1 MRLSGPLGYVILYLV
16 NNGITLRTTI
26 PASKVNVPENC
37 LQISQIPMMS
47 LACLLEYRPEGCVIL
62 RQRGLFPPYTTAVLC
77 VTFQHNQKCVRDRI
91 GAAEVRDAYKYC
103 LGLDR
108 SGLQYLHFP
117 EFCGDDLRV
126 YRQAAQCA
134 SLTERDL
141 EHRDT
146 VSREEAA
153 ARRKMTYYHKLVVCR
168 IPHGGTHCSRLALI
182 VTGCQQKTKKVT
194 EGDEEEEER
203 SSDEE
208 ESQDSPDL
216 SSHQR
221 RWKRRGRKP
230 KKRSMWSRYLK
241 DKQLDDQEG
250 EKAPDSQ
257 GDPAPD
263 TDDPAS
269 PTPAQGAFL
278 GFSDQLEPSTK
289 ERDPLYS
296 PHWLS
301 PNPRDFYMVT
311 ECMDTLNQLILTMC
325 DDDVELLH
333 RMNRIKSKSSRPT
346 CEVRLAESLQKLAN
360 ELAPFELQLITSCS
374 ILTMSTPVSPRPVDY
389 VDPSEAIW
397 LNQPEAQDCLAED
410 KVDAETGELLEEPLE
425 DSLVSGEP
433 MSLEETA
440 PTPPADLAEGDV
452 EGSDGVRVSHSRRAK
467 RKRDI
472 ARTRVELQDGTE
484 VPEAELSEDLRQEL
498 LGSNDDTDGN
508 EEEDDDDPD
517 DVWELPVKK
526 RKVMPAKPRLPLIAG
541 GPKKSRKK
549 KKVPDAPNESDP
561 SATPV
566 KKCRKKKV
574 AAKDAKSGEPG
585 PVVPTKAVLNVDKEG
600 RIVVPMTTTNPA
612 LLALQGKTIA
622 EAMREGKVLKNHGS
636 LVLRPAPPPQ
646 MVPPEDFRHSDI
658 TVKQEPVEVKEE
670 PAPYPP
676 TTIKLERPED
686 QNNRLAEEIKP
697 SLNAIIKSGVYKHLP
712 SGTNV
717 IFKIFRREDGRID
730 LVPLNHELVDA
741 GKIQDV
747 PQLSQILTEYQDK
760 VLSQSPDPGNPA
772 PVDSGTFEPSAL
784 SDSLPVAPTPV
795 EPQPVPRVKQEMQ
808 PIAIL
813 RTVKQEVGKM
823 FDFPMEITSCSSTET
838 TPSLTTQFPVQS
850 LKTEAMF
857 AHSQPHTEP
866 SHPQV
871 HLQVV
876 NIERLTAQP
885 SRPQTGLF
893 LTDPRQ
899 AKVSKQ
905 APVVY
910 LSDDS
915 SDSVEFVDSTPPTA
929 KKPPQQPTITPVKQ
943 SALMPSITPVK
954 QSLLMP
960 RGGSPG
966 QQTVLLSATGK
977 QAMFVSG
984 AKGNLASPNV
994 TPRKIALI
1002 QGQNEVTP
1010 PRQRIVQASPLS
1022 TIQRTPGGT
1031 HGMQVAA
1038 KHRLNLGTPQKGV
1051 PSGQSISPRGAV
1063 PGRGGSAQMGVA
1075 GRGGSAQMGA
1085 LGRGGSPQMGT
1096 LGRGG
1101 SPQIGALGRV
1111 GLSQTGSVI
1120 RQPAPVAAG
1129 AGQYGTGSPYSHG
1142 SPGGVMRGTG
1152 IKTYSRLP
1160 NPQGQPQS
1168 PANANM
1174 YTRSPASMSAP
1185 RGPFT
1190 QQLMNMQSGYESRMN
1205 GVPGQRMPSTRG
1217 RKPSLGPVTIINP
1230 NQGRGRGSPATAQ
1243 TLLSTMLTSSDRG
1256 RGVTPSVNHNMLGP
1270 AGRGRGANPAPA
1282 QQTSAAQVVAHFS
1295 DSGLSYLLRLPSG
1308 SQIQLT
1314 QQQIEELRQKNG
1326 GMIPTMI

>member
-1 MRLSGPLGYVILYLV
+1 M
-16 NNGITLRTTI
+16 
-26 PASKVNVPENC
+26 
-37 LQISQIPMMS
+37 
-47 LACLLEYRPEGCVIL
+47 
-62 RQRGLFPPYTTAVLC
+62 
-77 VTFQHNQKCVRDRI
+77 FQHNQKCVRDRI
-91 GAAEVRDAYKYC
+91 GTAEVRDAYKYC

-146 VSREEAA
+146 ISREEAA
-153 ARRKMTYYHKLVVCR
+153 ARRKT
-168 IPHGGTHCSRLALI
+168 
-182 VTGCQQKTKKVT
+182 KTKKVM
-194 EGDEEEEER
+194 EEEEQ

-208 ESQDSPDL
+208 ESLDAPDL
-216 SSHQR
+216 SSQQR
-221 RWKRRGRKP
+221 WWKRRGRKP
-230 KKRSMWSRYLK
+230 KKRFMWSRYIK

-257 GDPAPD
+257 GDPTPD

-269 PTPAQGAFL
+269 PTPAQEVFL
-278 GFSDQLEPSTK
+278 GFSDHLGPLTK

-301 PNPRDFYMVT
+301 PNPQDFYMVT

-360 ELAPFELQLITSCS
+360 ELSPFELQLITSVKKTRMK
-374 ILTMSTPVSPRPVDY
+374 LHQEWDEFKQRPADY

-397 LNQPEAQDCLAED
+397 LNQPETQDCLAED
-410 KVDAETGELLEEPLE
+410 KVDVETGELLE

-440 PTPPADLAEGDV
+440 PTPPADLTEGEV

-549 KKVPDAPNESDP
+549 KKVPDPPNESDP
-561 SATPV
+561 STTPL

-574 AAKDAKSGEPG
+574 TAKNAKSGEPG

-646 MVPPEDFRHSDI
+646 MEPPEEFRHSDI
-658 TVKQEPVEVKEE
+658 TIKQEPVE
-670 PAPYPP
+670 
-676 TTIKLERPED
+676 
-686 QNNRLAEEIKP
+686 
-697 SLNAIIKSGVYKHLP
+697 SGVYKHLP

-772 PVDSGTFEPSAL
+772 PLDSDTFEPSAL

-838 TPSLTTQFPVQS
+838 TQTLTTQFPAQS

-857 AHSQPHTEP
+857 AQSQPHAEL

-885 SRPQTGLF
+885 SRPQSGLF

-899 AKVSKQ
+899 VKVSKQ
-905 APVVY
+905 APPGPTVVY

-915 SDSVEFVDSTPPTA
+915 SDSVEFVDSTPPPTV

-943 SALMPSITPVK
+943 SVLMPSITPVK

-960 RGGSPG
+960 QVGSPG
-966 QQTVLLSATGK
+966 QQTVLLSSTGK
-977 QAMFVSG
+977 QAMLVSG
-984 AKGNLASPNV
+984 GKGNLASPNL

-1063 PGRGGSAQMGVA
+1063 PGRGGSAQIGVS

-1120 RQPAPVAAG
+1120 RHPAPVAAG
-1129 AGQYGTGSPYSHG
+1129 AGQYGTGPPYSHS

-1174 YTRSPASMSAP
+1174 YTRSPASMSAS

-1205 GVPGQRMPSTRG
+1205 GIPGQRMPSTRG

-1230 NQGRGRGSPATAQ
+1230 NQGRGRGSPTTAQ

-1256 RGVTPSVNHNMLGP
+1256 RGVAPSVNHNMLGS

>member
-1 MRLSGPLGYVILYLV
+1 MPHFLSLV
-16 NNGITLRTTI
+16 EASD
-26 PASKVNVPENC
+26 PAPGVVF
-37 LQISQIPMMS
+37 QIPQIGHFVYLALDALNINEISIFELERVFLIPQASHALATLMTSLLVSPLVRLKLDNMPPMS
-47 LACLLEYRPEGCVIL
+47 YRLWSRKLAYKVANWYKVFHKYDSDPIAAMDKLGIEPDSWKVLGVKNPLEEYQFHELNFHQRVWMVKTLCDHIL
-62 RQRGLFPPYTTAVLC
+62 
-77 VTFQHNQKCVRDRI
+77 HNQKCVRDRI
-91 GAAEVRDAYKYC
+91 GTAEVRDAYKYC

-141 EHRDT
+141 EHRDII
-146 VSREEAA
+146 SRKEAA
-153 ARRKMTYYHKLVVCR
+153 ARRKT
-168 IPHGGTHCSRLALI
+168 
-182 VTGCQQKTKKVT
+182 KTKKKVT
-194 EGDEEEEER
+194 EGDEEEEEP

-208 ESQDSPDL
+208 ESLDAPDM
-216 SSHQR
+216 SSQQR

-230 KKRSMWSRYLK
+230 KKRSMWSRYIK
-241 DKQLDDQEG
+241 DKQLDDQDG
-250 EKAPDSQ
+250 EKALDSQ

-263 TDDPAS
+263 TDDPTS
-269 PTPAQGAFL
+269 PPPAQEVFL
-278 GFSDQLEPSTK
+278 GFSDELGPSTK
-289 ERDPLYS
+289 ERGPLYN

-301 PNPRDFYMVT
+301 PNPQDFYMVT
-311 ECMDTLNQLILTMC
+311 ESMDTLNQLILTMC

-360 ELAPFELQLITSCS
+360 ELSPFELQLITSVKKTRMKLHQEWEEFKQRS
-374 ILTMSTPVSPRPVDY
+374 VDY

-397 LNQPEAQDCLAED
+397 MNQPETQDYLAED

-433 MSLEETA
+433 MSLNETA
-440 PTPPADLAEGDV
+440 PTPPTGLTEGEV

-498 LGSNDDTDGN
+498 LGSDDDTDFN

-549 KKVPDAPNESDP
+549 KKVSDPPNESDP
-561 SATPV
+561 SATPL
-566 KKCRKKKV
+566 KKCRKKK
-574 AAKDAKSGEPG
+574 ATAKNAKSGDPG
-585 PVVPTKAVLNVDKEG
+585 PVMPTKAVLNVDKEG

-636 LVLRPAPPPQ
+636 LVLRPAPPPE
-646 MVPPEDFRHSDI
+646 PPVFRHSEI
-658 TVKQEPVEVKEE
+658 TIKQELVEVKEE

-760 VLSQSPDPGNPA
+760 VLSQSPDPGKPA
-772 PVDSGTFEPSAL
+772 PLDSGTFEPSAL
-784 SDSLPVAPTPV
+784 SDSLPVAPTPM

-823 FDFPMEITSCSSTET
+823 FDFPMEITSCSSTEPT
-838 TPSLTTQFPVQS
+838 QTLTTQFPTQS

-857 AHSQPHTEP
+857 AQPQPHTEP

-885 SRPQTGLF
+885 SRPQSGLF

-899 AKVSKQ
+899 VKVSKE
-905 APVVY
+905 APPGPTVVY

-915 SDSVEFVDSTPPTA
+915 SDSVEFVDSTPPPTV

-943 SALMPSITPVK
+943 SVLMPSITPVK

-960 RGGSPG
+960 QVGSPG
-966 QQTVLLSATGK
+966 QQTVLLSPAGK
-977 QAMFVSG
+977 KAMFVSG
-984 AKGNLASPNV
+984 GQGNLVSPNV

-1022 TIQRTPGGT
+1022 TIQRTPGAT

-1051 PSGQSISPRGAV
+1051 PSGQSISPRMAV
-1063 PGRGGSAQMGVA
+1063 PGRGGSAQMGVS

-1120 RQPAPVAAG
+1120 RHPAPVAAG
-1129 AGQYGTGSPYSHG
+1129 TGQYGTGPPYSHG
-1142 SPGGVMRGTG
+1142 SPGVVMRDDNFLSGRY
-1152 IKTYSRLP
+1152 IVKYSGREP
-1160 NPQGQPQS
+1160 D
-1168 PANANM
+1168 
-1174 YTRSPASMSAP
+1174 RSLEI
-1185 RGPFT
+1185 T
-1190 QQLMNMQSGYESRMN
+1190 
-1205 GVPGQRMPSTRG
+1205 
-1217 RKPSLGPVTIINP
+1217 
-1230 NQGRGRGSPATAQ
+1230 
-1243 TLLSTMLTSSDRG
+1243 
-1256 RGVTPSVNHNMLGP
+1256 
-1270 AGRGRGANPAPA
+1270 
-1282 QQTSAAQVVAHFS
+1282 
-1295 DSGLSYLLRLPSG
+1295 
-1308 SQIQLT
+1308 
-1314 QQQIEELRQKNG
+1314 
-1326 GMIPTMI
+1326 